1 MVHNNTTSAGY
12 KSQLP
17 IVLITGT
24 SLNGIGF
31 ETVRALAKH
40 ANLIV
45 ITGHNPDRLS
55 SSFELGCLTFYLKTQ
70 VENCGGYYQEGAAI
84 RQPPAAHPRPF
95 IARYRPEGCSGSQ
108 YVP

>member
-31 ETVRALAKH
+31 ETARALAKH
-40 ANLIV
+40 ANPLV
-45 ITGHNPDRLS
+45 ITGHNPDMLNSSLEPSCLS
-55 SSFELGCLTFYLKTQ
+55 FYLNTQ

-84 RQPPAAHPRPF
+84 RQPPAAQSYTQQSVGHF
-95 IARYRPEGCSGSQ
+95 
-108 YVP
+108 